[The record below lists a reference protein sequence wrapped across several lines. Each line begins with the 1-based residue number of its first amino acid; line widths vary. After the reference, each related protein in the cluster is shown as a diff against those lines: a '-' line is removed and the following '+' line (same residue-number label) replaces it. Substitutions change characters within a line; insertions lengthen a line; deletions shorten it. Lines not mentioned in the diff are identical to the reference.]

1 MSMRRTVVV
10 AFAFLLL
17 CLCSCYE
24 TVPSRGGG
32 KTKVVSSQRPVNP
45 ADVLLP
51 RGYRLEVVATG
62 LTFPTGVAFDE
73 EDRPYVVES
82 GYSYG
87 EVWTTPRLLRVEDD
101 GRTTRLATGPGA
113 PWNGVAYDKGNFY
126 VAAGGAK
133 DGGQILRITGD
144 GQTVEPIVTGLPS
157 LGDHHTNGPVVG
169 PDGSIYFGQG
179 TATNSAVVGTDNFKF
194 GWLKRHPQFH
204 DIPARDVK
212 LTGQNFTTENPLT
225 DDAKDKA
232 TTGAFS
238 PFGTPTQAGQVIKG
252 QVPCTGAV
260 MRIPPG
266 SGGNQVE
273 VVAWGL
279 RNPYGFA
286 FSPDGQLYVTENSYD
301 VRGSRPVFGTGDLLW
316 RIDKPGL
323 WYGWPDFHGD
333 LPLTKEDHFTEP
345 GQPSPKFLLA
355 EHPNDPPKPVA
366 KFGVHSSSN
375 GFDFSRNDRFGYAGE
390 AFVAQFGDMS
400 PGVGKVVAPVG
411 FKVVRVDVKTGVIRD
426 FATNRGKE
434 NGPASRQKHGGL
446 ERPNAVRFNRA
457 GDALYVVDF
466 GVMTIGKNGPE
477 PRQGTGVL
485 WRITRAAEATR

>member
-1 MSMRRTVVV
+1 MRRTV
-10 AFAFLLL
+10 AALALLSL
-17 CLCSCYE
+17 FCSSCYE
-24 TVPSRGGG
+24 TGPSRGGG
-32 KTKVVSSQRPVNP
+32 KAKVVSSERSVNP
-45 ADVLLP
+45 ADVLVP
-51 RGYRLEVVATG
+51 RGYRVEVVTTG

-73 EDRPYVVES
+73 QDRPYVVES

-87 EVWTTPRLLRVEDD
+87 EVWTTPRLLRVEAD
-101 GRTTRLATGPGA
+101 GRTTPIASGPGA
-113 PWNGVAYDKGNFY
+113 PWNGVAYDKGNFF
-126 VAAGGAK
+126 VAAGGQK
-133 DGGQILRITGD
+133 DGGQILRISGD
-144 GQTVEPIVTGLPS
+144 GKTVEPIVTGLPS
-157 LGDHHTNGPVVG
+157 YGDHHTNGPAIG

-194 GWLKRHPQFH
+194 GWLKRRPEFH
-204 DIPARDVK
+204 DIPARDIK

-225 DDAKDKA
+225 DDPKDKA
-232 TTGAFS
+232 ITGAFS

-260 MRIPPG
+260 MRIVT
-266 SGGNQVE
+266 GGADDKLE

-279 RNPYGFA
+279 RNPYGLAFA
-286 FSPDGQLYVTENSYD
+286 PDGKLYVTENSYD
-301 VRGSRPVFGTGDLLW
+301 VRGSRPIFGTGDLLW
-316 RIDKPGL
+316 RVEQPGL

-345 GQPSPKFLLA
+345 GKPAPKFLLA

-375 GFDFSRNDRFGYAGE
+375 GFDFSRNDDRFGYAGE

-411 FKVVRVDVKTGVIRD
+411 FKVVRVDVRTGVIRD

-457 GDALYVVDF
+457 GDVLYVVDF

-485 WRITRAAEATR
+485 WRITRAEATR